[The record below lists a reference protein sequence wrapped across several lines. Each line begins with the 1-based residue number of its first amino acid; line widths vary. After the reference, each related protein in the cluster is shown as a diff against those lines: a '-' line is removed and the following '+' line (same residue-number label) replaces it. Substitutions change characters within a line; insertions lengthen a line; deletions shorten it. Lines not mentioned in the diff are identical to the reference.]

1 MREASNNNH
10 KENFLTLRSIY
21 FLRGLDHLKIKFKM
35 LFLKIL
41 FFCRKNKNKII
52 GILSLCIFFWIFF
65 SEYVFAAT
73 LEEQLD
79 SANILVTDKIK
90 KYGIISAS
98 IAGGIWAIFKG
109 NVKQAGIIVL
119 IAVILSYYL
128 SWVEGGMTLTSR

>member
-1 MREASNNNH
+1 M
-10 KENFLTLRSIY
+10 Y
-21 FLRGLDHLKIKFKM
+21 V
-35 LFLKIL
+35 LFGIL
-41 FFCRKNKNKII
+41 FP
-52 GILSLCIFFWIFF
+52 
-65 SEYVFAAT
+65 EDVFAAS

-79 SANILVTDKIK
+79 SANTLVTDKIK

-128 SWVEGGMTLTSR
+128 GWVEGGMTLR

>member
-1 MREASNNNH
+1 MRQNFLNNH
-10 KENFLTLRSIY
+10 KENLLAATPICALRSLVDLNIK
-21 FLRGLDHLKIKFKM
+21 LKN
-35 LFLKIL
+35 LFWQIL
-41 FFCRKNKNKII
+41 LFGQKHKNII
-52 GILSLCIFFWIFF
+52 ISILSLYVLFAILFP
-65 SEYVFAAT
+65 EDVFAAS

-79 SANILVTDKIK
+79 SANTLVTDKIK

-128 SWVEGGMTLTSR
+128 GWVEGGMTLR